1 MPRLLAICLFV
12 ALSLNAFC
20 QHSKMTV
27 SDEFKTS
34 EKGYTD
40 QTVTHSIYHNNY
52 FYTATNSGIGGNY
65 KWAFTKLYDLK
76 YIVSISK
83 FDKNELKVK
92 DIELQNGERIF
103 GPLAPELILL
113 NGKLCLVYF
122 KTDTKTS
129 FDLYLSIIDE
139 DNLTLKEPKKIC
151 TIQQENVGVFKM
163 ESVINSNQVYLTHSA
178 DAAKAFIA
186 CKTSANTILTFVLD
200 NQLNIVKQISLRSG
214 EGFNIGS
221 AVLTNDNVECLV
233 LNSDQDTKLMCIGA
247 DGKKTESKIISSGNL
262 FPFNTNATVAANGKN
277 IYVYSTT
284 VTSPE
289 DKHCNGLLLSQLD
302 CTTLKLSRPLAY
314 EFTPELMET
323 ISKKGGG
330 NKHKKEFWVNNFKPH
345 LMELD
350 NGNIVILGSPEQ
362 LSSTSSTRP
371 SSTDITKT
379 KEVMA
384 TTLDIGPV
392 LSFYINKAGK
402 TFDCIIIPRK
412 LSLAKYASSGSG
424 SIQMVQSPRI
434 SRTYGSFSA
443 SKLGDEIVILYNDGE
458 KNLTRGEDEK
468 IAEEESSKDL
478 VLAEALIN
486 KDKKLEYRKQ
496 IAKNLSGRYTYF
508 LGNTI
513 PTSSNS
519 IIFPIGKEGQ
529 GFSARKT
536 FFTNWCFVE
545 VN

>member
-1 MPRLLAICLFV
+1 MPRFFAICLFV
-12 ALSLNAFC
+12 SISSGAFC

-27 SDEFKTS
+27 SDDFKTS

-83 FDKNELKVK
+83 FDKNEQKVK
-92 DIELQNGERIF
+92 DIELENGERIF

-113 NGKLCLVYF
+113 NNKLCLVYF
-122 KTDTKTS
+122 KNDTKTS
-129 FDLYLSIIDE
+129 FDLYLSMIDE
-139 DNLTLKEPKKIC
+139 DNLTLKEPKKLC

-163 ESVINSNQVYLTHSA
+163 ESVVNSNQVYLTHSA
-178 DAAKAFIA
+178 DGAKAFVA

-200 NQLNIVKQISLRSG
+200 NQLNIVKQTSLRTN
-214 EGFNIGS
+214 EGFEIGS
-221 AVLTNDNVECLV
+221 AVLTNDNVECLL
-233 LNSDQDTKLMCIGA
+233 LNSEQDTKLMCIGA
-247 DGKKTESKIISSGNL
+247 DGKKTENKLIASGNL
-262 FPFNTNATVAANGKN
+262 FPFNTNASIAGNGKS

-284 VTSPE
+284 VTGPE
-289 DKHCNGLLLSQLD
+289 DKHCNGLLFSQLD
-302 CTTLKLSRPLAY
+302 CNTLKLSKPLAY

-323 ISKKGGG
+323 ICKKGGG
-330 NKHKKEFWVNNFKPH
+330 SKHKKEFWMYNFKPD

-350 NGNIVILGSPEQ
+350 NGNLVILGSPEQ
-362 LSSTSSTRP
+362 LSTTSSTRA

-379 KEVMA
+379 KEVMT
-384 TTLDIGPV
+384 TTLDVGPV
-392 LSFYINKAGK
+392 LSFYLNKAGK

-412 LSLAKYASSGSG
+412 LSLAKYSSSGSG
-424 SIQMVQSPRI
+424 TIQMVQAPRI

-443 SKLGDEIVILYNDGE
+443 TRLSDEIAIIYNDGE
-458 KNLTRGEDEK
+458 KNLTRSEDEK
-468 IAEEESSKDL
+468 VAEEASSKDL

-513 PTSSNS
+513 PTSSS
-519 IIFPIGKEGQ
+519 SVIFPIGKEGQ

-536 FFTNWCFVE
+536 FFTNWCFVD